1 MCLSLCS
8 IDIGTAQK
16 RSTTTQSSE
25 IDSNEMLHPLKR
37 QMERTFSPI
46 YIYICMLARAPRSA
60 LFDPSS
66 AANRECSFGRLTGMM
81 WDLAAKLEYLGAV
94 QQGAWHAL
102 SILLLA
108 MFMSD
113 CNCNSSNWKNWWDM
127 CNRILE
133 TRGSFRAC
141 YIVLLMLQHIQKLNG
156 NRKIKDL
163 KVWTQELV
171 HLVKQKLVEWSNFP
185 EAMVLEL
192 LEC

>member
-37 QMERTFSPI
+37 QKGRTFSPI
-46 YIYICMLARAPRSA
+46 YVLTRAPRSE
-60 LFDPSS
+60 LFDPRS
-66 AANRECSFGRLTGMM
+66 AANRECTFERLTGWM
-81 WDLAAKLEYLGAV
+81 WDLAGKLEYLCAV
-94 QQGAWHAL
+94 HQGAWHAF

-113 CNCNSSNWKNWWDM
+113 CNCNSSNWKNLWDM

-133 TRGSFRAC
+133 TCGVFPC
-141 YIVLLMLQHIQKLNG
+141 FLQMQKLNG
-156 NRKIKDL
+156 NGKIKDL

>member
-1 MCLSLCS
+1 MC
-8 IDIGTAQK
+8 IDLLISCFVFCCK
-16 RSTTTQSSE
+16 
-25 IDSNEMLHPLKR
+25 
-37 QMERTFSPI
+37 SP
-46 YIYICMLARAPRSA
+46 LARFRCCAWLRCFRCCTWLGA
-60 LFDPSS
+60 LK
-66 AANRECSFGRLTGMM
+66 
-81 WDLAAKLEYLGAV
+81 DLAGKLEYLCAV
-94 QQGAWHAL
+94 HQGAWHVF

-108 MFMSD
+108 MFTSD

-133 TRGSFRAC
+133 TRGSFRAF
-141 YIVLLMLQHIQKLNG
+141 YIVLLMLQQMQKLNG